1 MFDRPIRTVLVAVV
15 ILSFLT
21 TACGYKDTQAQDTGG
36 NYFTSLINNIKKTVV
51 FIGKPGPDGNIQYF
65 ATGFLIQVQNIFHLV
80 TAKHV
85 VVNKLTGKMQDEDL
99 VVSFNNIGGGITS
112 RSIKELK
119 EQYGV
124 DWMFHPDPN
133 VDVAMIPFRL
143 VPAQDDVRVIPDN
156 LFLPLD
162 QVFELNDVFFLSFQ
176 PGIESGR
183 EIEPIIRSGVVSMI
197 GDDGSFYLDAAA
209 FPGNS
214 GSPVFLR
221 PSPMRYNQ
229 EGQGV
234 SFYGKDPLGGK
245 FIGIIGDYVAY
256 RDVAVSAHT
265 GAPRIVFEENTGLSK
280 VWSVT
285 FIQEIIN
292 SPVFQKQL
300 KKILR
305 ENR

>member
-1 MFDRPIRTVLVAVV
+1 MAVFL
-15 ILSFLT
+15 ILGFLA
-21 TACGYKDTQAQDTGG
+21 TACGSRDTQAQDTGG
-36 NYFTSLINNIKKTVV
+36 DYFTNLINNIKKTVV
-51 FIGKPGPDGNIQYF
+51 FIGRPGPEGDVQYF

-85 VVNKLTGKMQDEDL
+85 VVNKLTGRMQDEDL
-99 VVSFNNIGGGITS
+99 VVSLNRKGGGIIS
-112 RSIKELK
+112 RSIKDLK
-119 EQYGV
+119 DQYGV
-124 DWMFHPDPN
+124 NWIFHGNKD
-133 VDVAMIPFRL
+133 VDVAIIPFRL
-143 VPAQDDVRVIPDN
+143 VPSQDDVKVIPDS
-156 LFLPLD
+156 LFLALD
-162 QVFELNDVFFLSFQ
+162 GVFELNDVFFLSFQ
-176 PGIESGR
+176 PGLESEA

-221 PSPMRYNQ
+221 PSPMRYNR

-234 SFYGKDPLGGK
+234 SLYGKDPLGGK

-285 FIQEIIN
+285 FIEEIIG
-292 SPVFQKQL
+292 SPSFQKQL
-300 KKILR
+300 RKILR